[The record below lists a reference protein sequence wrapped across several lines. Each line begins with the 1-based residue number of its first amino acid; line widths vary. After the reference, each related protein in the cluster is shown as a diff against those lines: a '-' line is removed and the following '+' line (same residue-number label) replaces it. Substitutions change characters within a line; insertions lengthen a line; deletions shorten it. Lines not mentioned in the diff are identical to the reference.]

1 MIFTDMAVKISHL
14 PFFFFFFFLK
24 IVDLKADFHYHIIKL
39 YASHIIRFYSIALL
53 NWDLVLGGE
62 LGESC

>member
-24 IVDLKADFHYHIIKL
+24 IVFVMECFKIKIIMF

>member
-14 PFFFFFFFLK
+14 PFFFL
-24 IVDLKADFHYHIIKL
+24 ISVDLKADFHYHIIKL